1 MQLVKAFTQLQIK
14 KIPSKY
20 ILKRYS
26 RDARSIVGW
35 DRNDI
40 VRGGRDGSEEETR
53 FVKLVPLMMGL
64 ARAGSK
70 SEYRCDET
78 WTRGTSL
85 KELIETI
92 PTNVARAGAGVGCST
107 DAAEDDVEETCVA
120 QIALLEAP
128 MSQTKGRGTKKYG
141 NRSAAGA
148 DHPSTSTYNRKRI
161 EGGMEIIGE
170 R

>member
-14 KIPSKY
+14 KIPRKY

-35 DRNDI
+35 DMNGI

-53 FVKLVPLMMGL
+53 FAKLVPLMMGL

-92 PTNVARAGAGVGCST
+92 PTNVARAGAGVGAVPVQRRTMWKKLVCLRLCFWKRQCHRPR
-107 DAAEDDVEETCVA
+107 DVEQRSMVTVVQQV
-120 QIALLEAP
+120 QIIQVQA
-128 MSQTKGRGTKKYG
+128 
-141 NRSAAGA
+141 
-148 DHPSTSTYNRKRI
+148 H
-161 EGGMEIIGE
+161 IIVSE
-170 R
+170 QRVEWK